1 MKAALLDYVA
11 AFNAADA
18 GRVVALFA
26 DDATVEDPVGSPVV
40 AGREAILA
48 FYRHATSLGARLD
61 VVAAPRGSHGNA
73 AALSFAVYAQ
83 MQGHSGGCMGV
94 SLISPVIANP
104 VPRFTARG
112 STGSTLVCLDEETLR
127 SSGYSEVHEAVP
139 APA

>member
-1 MKAALLDYVA
+1 MA

-61 VVAAPRGSHGNA
+61 LVAAGGAPGFARQRRSLELRGVCANA
-73 AALSFAVYAQ
+73 GALRRLY
-83 MQGHSGGCMGV
+83 G
-94 SLISPVIANP
+94 
-104 VPRFTARG
+104 
-112 STGSTLVCLDEETLR
+112 E
-127 SSGYSEVHEAVP
+127 
-139 APA
+139 